1 MSVID
6 MRAIRA
12 VLAALL
18 LLGALYVHFNSE
30 IVDEWASG
38 QGSNDDD
45 NGLSLL
51 GVQTEEKWLVLQVEF
66 PNSQYP
72 PTAASKILI
81 GQGSAEEYV
90 EQMTAGSS
98 SLSVTLFDDV
108 WQAPQGVKNWGEDV
122 VGERDHGAD
131 GDGAETLLR
140 DVASDQL
147 QGIDLSNWDLNS
159 DGVIDRILILHSAQP
174 QEMNGGTDSLWSHF
188 TGMQEPLE
196 IGDLRFEHFTIAS
209 IHSGVGTVV
218 HEMLHQMGAL
228 DLYDVHSDL
237 PSSNW
242 NGIGDWG
249 IMASGN
255 WNGNGAVS
263 YTHPSPRDQR
273 GSRMPSS
280 A

>member
-81 GQGSAEEYV
+81 GQGSAE
-90 EQMTAGSS
+90 
-98 SLSVTLFDDV
+98 
-108 WQAPQGVKNWGEDV
+108 
-122 VGERDHGAD
+122 
-131 GDGAETLLR
+131 
-140 DVASDQL
+140 
-147 QGIDLSNWDLNS
+147 
-159 DGVIDRILILHSAQP
+159 
-174 QEMNGGTDSLWSHF
+174 
-188 TGMQEPLE
+188 
-196 IGDLRFEHFTIAS
+196 
-209 IHSGVGTVV
+209 
-218 HEMLHQMGAL
+218 
-228 DLYDVHSDL
+228 
-237 PSSNW
+237 
-242 NGIGDWG
+242 
-249 IMASGN
+249 
-255 WNGNGAVS
+255 
-263 YTHPSPRDQR
+263 
-273 GSRMPSS
+273 
-280 A
+280 